1 MADRPSTSGPNW
13 LRPPGEQTGLGYY
26 IAVLRERWLLI
37 AAAVLLCLGAAGL
50 YLATADKVYEAEAQ
64 LLVTPAGSD
73 DTLLASL
80 GVIRATS
87 DPTRDVQTAAE
98 FVTTVDVADR
108 VQQELGTEGSGS
120 SLVGDVTAEPVGQ
133 SAIVAITAQA
143 SSAQAAA
150 DRANA
155 FADATVA
162 TRTAALH
169 DRIDHLIEQINAGA
183 SAITAQGEQS
193 LKDETARLELLRNGP
208 DPTISVENEAT
219 PPNGATS
226 PKPKLTLAAALVGGL
241 VIGIAAAFAAQTLDP
256 RLRREEQLRAHY
268 QLPILTRVPGQRS
281 QVNMPLLPTVLTPP
295 TREAYRAL
303 RANIVAAHW
312 RTTLSQAVLVTGSSP
327 SEGKT
332 TTAINLAASLSMTG
346 AETILIEAD
355 LRRPSIGAAFGI
367 SPERGV
373 VSTLLDNASVS
384 ESIVHTDFFGPLKL
398 LLADRRGGWTSE
410 LFSPGA
416 AERLI
421 REAKEIADFVV
432 IDSPPLTAVI
442 DALPL
447 AQQAD
452 DVVIVVRPGVTRLDK
467 LRELAELLEANGVD
481 PLGFA
486 VVGAAMR
493 DLGYA
498 YYATGKSPQD
508 EDSPLERPRA
518 ATEESPAV
526 SAARR
531 GPSDEVTARP

>member
-1 MADRPSTSGPNW
+1 MEERASSSPEW

-26 IAVLRERWLLI
+26 ISVLRERWKLI
-37 AAAVLLCLGAAGL
+37 AAAMVLCLAAAGV
-50 YLATADKVYEAEAQ
+50 YLATADKVYEAEAD
-64 LLVTPAGSD
+64 LLVTPAASD
-73 DTLLASL
+73 DTLLSSL

-108 VQQELGTEGSGS
+108 VQQDLATGRSGN
-120 SLVGDVTAEPVGQ
+120 SLLKDVTAEPVGQ

-143 SSAQAAA
+143 SSAQGAA
-150 DRANA
+150 DLANA
-155 FADATVA
+155 FAEATVA
-162 TRTAALH
+162 ERTATVH
-169 DRIDHLIEQINAGA
+169 DRIDRLLEQINSGTTTTGE
-183 SAITAQGEQS
+183 SAQS
-193 LKDETARLELLRNGP
+193 LADQTARLELLRNAP
-208 DPTISVENEAT
+208 DPTISVENGAT

-226 PKPKLTLAAALVGGL
+226 PKPKLTLAAALIGGL

-268 QLPILTRVPGQRS
+268 QLPILTRVPEQRS
-281 QVNMPLLPTVLTPP
+281 QINQPLLPTVLTPP
-295 TREAYRAL
+295 SREAYRAL

-312 RTTLSQAVLVTGSSP
+312 RTTQSQSVLVTGSAP
-327 SEGKT
+327 FEGKT

-355 LRRPSIGAAFGI
+355 LRRPSIGETLGI
-367 SPERGV
+367 SPETGV
-373 VSTLLDNASVS
+373 VSTLLENASVS
-384 ESIVHTDFFGPLKL
+384 DSIVRTDFFGPLKL
-398 LLADRRGGWTSE
+398 LLADHRGGWTSE

-467 LRELAELLEANGVD
+467 LRELAELLSSNGVW
-481 PLGFA
+481 PLGFVLCA
-486 VVGAAMR
+486 TMR
-493 DLGYA
+493 ELGYA
-498 YYATGKSPQD
+498 YYASAKSPQD
-508 EDSPLERPRA
+508 EEPPVRRPRA
-518 ATEESPAV
+518 AAPEESSAVPA
-526 SAARR
+526 SPR
-531 GPSDEVTARP
+531 STA